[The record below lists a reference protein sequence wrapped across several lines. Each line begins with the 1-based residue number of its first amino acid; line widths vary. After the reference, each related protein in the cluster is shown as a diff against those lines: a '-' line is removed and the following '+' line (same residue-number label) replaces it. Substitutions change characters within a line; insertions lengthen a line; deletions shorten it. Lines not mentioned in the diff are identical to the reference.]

1 MRRVDFRAV
10 LSEVE
15 MKREATI
22 QSALSHISFT
32 DVSAKLSYS
41 WRASDALEYNV
52 NAIKTALWAD

>member
-1 MRRVDFRAV
+1 MCIVDFRTE

-15 MKREATI
+15 MKRKAMI

-41 WRASDALEYNV
+41 
-52 NAIKTALWAD
+52 